1 MFLQVNHKGYGFE
14 LVLREGKNESAATG
28 AQQHEFPELQP
39 ERVFQFG
46 STSNSSTSNSSSS
59 SESGETKTESAKDL
73 FADYS
78 YDYEGGGDDFYDYF
92 GGGAAKADSAAR
104 DSYQDDLVQ
113 PTESSAAAAKSE
125 VAPQHSLDELY
136 QDDDYYLY

>member
-1 MFLQVNHKGYGFE
+1 MNQKGYGFE

-28 AQQHEFPELQP
+28 EQQHEFPELQP

-46 STSNSSTSNSSSS
+46 STSNGSTSNSSSS
-59 SESGETKTESAKDL
+59 SESAETKTESAKDL

-78 YDYEGGGDDFYDYF
+78 YDYEGGGDFYDYF
-92 GGGAAKADSAAR
+92 GGGAAKADSAAG
-104 DSYQDDLVQ
+104 DNYQDDLVQ
-113 PTESSAAAAKSE
+113 PTESSVAAAKSE
-125 VAPQHSLDELY
+125 VAPKHSLDELY